1 MSVIDDHLERFDEP
15 QRRALAATIA
25 TIRAALPGAVEVISY
40 GMPTF
45 KVGGESGV
53 AVIGID
59 GFRAHNS
66 LFPYSGSV
74 PTLFAAELSD
84 RVQTKGSIHFERD
97 RAFPA
102 PLLKRILKARITEI
116 NAGFPTK
123 AGVSREFYDNGVLK
137 SAGKVKDGQMTGAWQ
152 WFRRDGSVLRTGSF
166 RAGEQTGTWTTYD
179 RAGEP
184 HTVTTF

>member
-1 MSVIDDHLERFDEP
+1 MTIIDDHLATFDDA
-15 QRRALAATIA
+15 QRSALEATVA
-25 TIRAALPGAVEVISY
+25 TIRSALPGAVEVISY

-45 KVGGESGV
+45 KVGGPSGV
-53 AVIGID
+53 AVIGLD
-59 GFRAHNS
+59 GFTAHNS

-74 PTLFAAELSD
+74 PTAFAAELAG

-102 PLLKRILKARITEI
+102 PLLKRILKARIAEI
-116 NAGFPTK
+116 NSGFPTK
-123 AGVSREFYDNGVLK
+123 AGVSREFYDNGFLK
-137 SAGKVKDGQMTGAWQ
+137 SAGKVKAGEMNGAWQ

-166 RAGEQTGTWTTYD
+166 RAGEQVGTWTTYD

-184 HTVTTF
+184 HKVTTF